1 MKHWFSAIQSVF
13 VFVLMGFWGQHDAAG
28 ADVLKVVTTT
38 TDLKSIVE
46 AVGGEAVKVTSI
58 SRGYEDP
65 HAIQAKPS
73 YMMAARKADLWV
85 RIGMDLEIGYE
96 RLIIDGS
103 RNRKIRIGSP
113 GHLDASSGILRL
125 EVPEGKVT
133 RLMGDVHPQGNPH
146 YWLDPLNG
154 RLMARTIAAR
164 LAELSPEK
172 ADLFAQKLRA
182 FQEDL
187 DRRMF
192 GNELVEQVGGERLW
206 ALELEGKLETYL
218 AEQEL
223 ADRLG
228 GWLAKMQP
236 LRGRKIITYHR
247 SWSYFANRFGL
258 VVADELEPKPGV
270 PPSSRHLA
278 ELIQRVNRENIGVIL
293 IEPFYRRKAADF
305 VASKTGAKVL
315 VCTYSVGGQKEAP
328 DYLSLIDL
336 VVSSLTRESQN
347 ESPDG

>member
-1 MKHWFSAIQSVF
+1 M
-13 VFVLMGFWGQHDAAG
+13 
-28 ADVLKVVTTT
+28 
-38 TDLKSIVE
+38 
-46 AVGGEAVKVTSI
+46 
-58 SRGYEDP
+58 
-65 HAIQAKPS
+65 AK
-73 YMMAARKADLWV
+73 
-85 RIGMDLEIGYE
+85 
-96 RLIIDGS
+96 
-103 RNRKIRIGSP
+103 
-113 GHLDASSGILRL
+113 
-125 EVPEGKVT
+125 
-133 RLMGDVHPQGNPH
+133 
-146 YWLDPLNG
+146 
-154 RLMARTIAAR
+154 TIADR
-164 LAELSPEK
+164 LAELSPNK

-182 FQEDL
+182 FEEDL

-192 GNELVEQVGGERLW
+192 GSELVEQVGGERLW

-270 PPSSRHLA
+270 PPSPRHLT
-278 ELIQRVNRENIGVIL
+278 EVIQRANRENIGVIL
-293 IEPFYRRKAADF
+293 MEPFYRRKAADF
-305 VASKTGAKVL
+305 VASKTDAEVL
-315 VCTYSVGGQKEAP
+315 VCAHSVGGQKEAP

-336 VVSSLTRESQN
+336 VVSRLTRESQD